1 MAKIA
6 FFEVQPWEKTLIETV
21 AKRLKADIFPQ
32 EVEAALNQARNY
44 EIISCFIYSDLSSK
58 NLRKLPQLKL
68 IATRSTGMDHID
80 LNYCQ
85 QHQITVAN
93 VPSYG
98 ENTVAEHAFALILA
112 ISRRITEAVARVR
125 QGGFSPAGLTGFDL
139 KGKTLGVV
147 GVGHIGRYMV
157 KIANG
162 FGMKV
167 LGVARH
173 PDQQLARR
181 LKFRYVTLEACLRQ
195 ADIVSLHVPLTK
207 STFHLINRQNIKLM
221 KRGSILINTSRGPVV
236 ETEAILWA
244 LEEGILAGTGLDVL
258 EEEENLDRP
267 EKLFDPYL
275 STDDLKELVAAHLLR
290 EKPNVLITP
299 HNAFNTQEAI
309 GRIIKTTEANIRQFL
324 QSLPIRRSKRLQ
336 IGQ

>member
-1 MAKIA
+1 MKIA
-6 FFEVQPWEKTLIETV
+6 FFEVQPWEKKLV
-21 AKRLKADIFPQ
+21 AAAAKKLKADVFPQ
-32 EVEAALNQARNY
+32 EVEKALEQARQY
-44 EIISCFIYSDLSSK
+44 SIISCFIYSDLSAPI
-58 NLRKLPQLKL
+58 LRQLPQLKM

-80 LNYCQ
+80 LEYCQ
-85 QHQITVAN
+85 QHQIQVAN

-112 ISRRITEAVARVR
+112 ISRRITEAVSRVR
-125 QGGFSPAGLTGFDL
+125 QGVFSPVGLTGFDL
-139 KGKTLGVV
+139 KDKTLGVV
-147 GVGHIGRYMV
+147 GVGHIGRHMV

-173 PDQQLARR
+173 PDPQLARR
-181 LKFRYVTLEACLRQ
+181 LNFQYVNLEDCLRQ
-195 ADIVSLHVPLTK
+195 ADIVTLHTPLTK

-221 KRGSILINTSRGPVV
+221 KKGSILINTSRGPVV
-236 ETEAILWA
+236 ETEAVLWA
-244 LEEGILAGTGLDVL
+244 LEEGILAGAGLDVL

-267 EKLFDPYL
+267 DKLFDQYL

-309 GRIIKTTEANIRQFL
+309 KRIITATIQNIQSFL
-324 QSLPIRRSKRLQ
+324 DS
-336 IGQ
+336 